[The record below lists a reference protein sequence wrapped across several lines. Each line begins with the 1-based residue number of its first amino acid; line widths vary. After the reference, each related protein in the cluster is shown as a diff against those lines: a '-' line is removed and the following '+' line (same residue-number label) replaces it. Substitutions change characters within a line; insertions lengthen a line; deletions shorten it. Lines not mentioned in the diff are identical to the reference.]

1 MFDHLPTNTSKEANK
16 RILCTQPRGLGE
28 KRVYIHMCN
37 ACTCNLNDHNVNMQ
51 VAHVRVHVPETGYET
66 SK

>member
-28 KRVYIHMCN
+28 SKVYVHTCN
-37 ACTCNLNDHNVNMQ
+37 ACNLNDHNVNMQ
-51 VAHVRVHVPETGYET
+51 VAHVHGPETGYET